1 MRSVEVNSRYS
12 GISPLSSQLLKVF
25 SKTKLAV
32 VIPQRTPLYTKSI
45 EKTPGS
51 SQSLRV
57 AWTRV
62 RPTVSVGPARK
73 SSVETRMQT

>member
-12 GISPLSSQLLKVF
+12 GISPLSSQVLKVF

-45 EKTPGS
+45 EKTITARCVDAGAPHF
-51 SQSLRV
+51 
-57 AWTRV
+57 
-62 RPTVSVGPARK
+62 SVGPARK